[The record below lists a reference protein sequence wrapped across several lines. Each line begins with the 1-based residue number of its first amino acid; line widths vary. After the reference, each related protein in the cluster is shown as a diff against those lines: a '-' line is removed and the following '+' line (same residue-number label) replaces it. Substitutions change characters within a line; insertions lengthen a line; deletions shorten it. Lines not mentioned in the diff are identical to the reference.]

1 MTMPPPAAWAGGSGY
16 SGSGQGE
23 HPTDA
28 AQADLEARTQAV
40 AQARNALQLLIGVE
54 PPTDLPDALPLERQA
69 VTLHSPAGLSSDLL
83 LRRPGILQAEQ
94 ALIAANADIGAA
106 RAAFFPRLSLTTSLG
121 YASPAMAGLFG
132 ADHGAWTFAPQITL
146 PLFQGGR
153 LNSELRL
160 AGLRKSAAVAE
171 YECAIQIAF
180 RKVADGLA
188 GQATFRRQIEAQTRV
203 VTSAERRVE
212 LSSRRYRAGVEGRLD
227 LLDSQRQLHAEWQA
241 LLDLRRDE
249 LGNAV
254 ALYKALGGAMDDDE
268 PATPSLGAVSPSKRG

>member
-1 MTMPPPAAWAGGSGY
+1 MIMPPPAAWAGGSGY

-54 PPTDLPDALPLERQA
+54 PPTDLPLERQA

-83 LRRPGILQAEQ
+83 LRRPSILQAEQ

-121 YASPAMAGLFG
+121 YVSPAMAGLFG

-153 LNSELRL
+153 LNSE
-160 AGLRKSAAVAE
+160 
-171 YECAIQIAF
+171 AF
-180 RKVADGLA
+180 GR
-188 GQATFRRQIEAQTRV
+188 
-203 VTSAERRVE
+203 TSQVRHRRRVRVRHPDRV
-212 LSSRRYRAGVEGRLD
+212 SQGRRWSDGTGD
-227 LLDSQRQLHAEWQA
+227 F
-241 LLDLRRDE
+241 
-249 LGNAV
+249 
-254 ALYKALGGAMDDDE
+254 
-268 PATPSLGAVSPSKRG
+268 PSPN

>member
-1 MTMPPPAAWAGGSGY
+1 M
-16 SGSGQGE
+16 
-23 HPTDA
+23 
-28 AQADLEARTQAV
+28 
-40 AQARNALQLLIGVE
+40 
-54 PPTDLPDALPLERQA
+54 
-69 VTLHSPAGLSSDLL
+69 
-83 LRRPGILQAEQ
+83 
-94 ALIAANADIGAA
+94 
-106 RAAFFPRLSLTTSLG
+106 
-121 YASPAMAGLFG
+121 
-132 ADHGAWTFAPQITL
+132 
-146 PLFQGGR
+146 
-153 LNSELRL
+153 
-160 AGLRKSAAVAE
+160 AGLRKSATVAE

-180 RKVADGLA
+180 RKVADGLT

-268 PATPSLGAVSPSKRG
+268 PATPSLGAVSPSNRG